1 MKYFITE
8 YKNQEA
14 KDSLRSL
21 GLFCYS
27 LRSDDN
33 NWGEIASIEEHVLAN
48 LYGSIITNEEIK
60 LGSQYPDNFID
71 FNEFALKNKKV
82 NSLCDLKDNLED
94 YGTLDLSNDDNLN
107 NEFSYLFSS
116 CENFEELNKMSSK
129 EKFDFF
135 MEHYKNVNDY
145 ELIDFGGHIY
155 QLIHINN
162 EKIKEMELTNA

>member
-8 YKNQEA
+8 YKKQEA

>member
-60 LGSQYPDNFID
+60 LGSQYPDNFTD

-145 ELIDFGGHIY
+145 ELIDLGGHIY

>member
-129 EKFDFF
+129 EKFNFF

-145 ELIDFGGHIY
+145 ELIDLGGHIY

>member
-116 CENFEELNKMSSK
+116 CENFEELNKMSLK

-145 ELIDFGGHIY
+145 ELIDLGGHIY

>member
-27 LRSDDN
+27 LRSADN

-71 FNEFALKNKKV
+71 FDEFALKNKKV

-116 CENFEELNKMSSK
+116 CENFEELNKMTPK

-135 MEHYKNVNDY
+135 MEHYNNVNDY
-145 ELIDFGGHIY
+145 ELIDLGGHIY

-162 EKIKEMELTNA
+162 EKIKDMELTNA